1 VSYLPSF
8 HHGLHRILSFIF
20 NFVHIAFD
28 VIIPRLS
35 KQESAVVR
43 IEFIEGREIT
53 LVWKGRQPIYVNKS
67 LNHHTHTQKIDL
79 ENVKK
84 KLAHLLKYK
93 MVFNIF

>member
-1 VSYLPSF
+1 MKTGFIIGDFLGKISVSYLPSF

-28 VIIPRLS
+28 VIIPLLS

-67 LNHHTHTQKIDL
+67 LNHH
-79 ENVKK
+79 KK
-84 KLAHLLKYK
+84 K
-93 MVFNIF
+93 